1 MPAFL
6 HAVHFWLKDDLSDSD
21 KQTMLDGLRALADSP
36 NVARVSVRVPAGT
49 PREVVDNSY
58 DIQLVCEFDSKELH
72 DAYQSPDD
80 QAHQSFIDQNKEKWT
95 KVVIY
100 DSVRA

>member
-6 HAVHFWLKDDLSDSD
+6 HTVHFWLKDDVTDDDRQHVL
-21 KQTMLDGLRALADSP
+21 KGIRALADSP
-36 NVARVSVRVPAGT
+36 NVARMSVRVPAGT

-58 DIQLVCEFDSKELH
+58 DFQLVCEFDSSELH
-72 DAYQSPDD
+72 DAYQSADD
-80 QAHQSFIDQNKEKWT
+80 AAHQHFIENYKKYWT

>member
-1 MPAFL
+1 MAAFL
-6 HAVHFWLKDDLSDSD
+6 HTVHFWLKD
-21 KQTMLDGLRALADSP
+21 GLTDAQKHEVLEGIRSLAESP

-49 PREVVDNSY
+49 PRAVVDNSY
-58 DIQLVCEFDSKELH
+58 DFQLVCEFDSAELH

-80 QAHQSFIDQNKEKWT
+80 KVHQAFIDTYKDRWT
-95 KVVIY
+95 RVLIY

>member
-6 HAVHFWLKDDLSDSD
+6 HTVHFWLKDGLSEED
-21 KQTMLDGLRALADSP
+21 KNEVLHGIQKLADSP

-58 DIQLVCEFDSKELH
+58 DFQLVCEFDSQELH
-72 DAYQSPDD
+72 DAYQSPEDE
-80 QAHQSFIDQNKEKWT
+80 AHQHFIQNYKQYWT

-100 DSVRA
+100 DSLRA

>member
-6 HAVHFWLKDDLSDSD
+6 HTVHFWLKDDLTDEEKHD
-21 KQTMLDGLRALADSP
+21 VLEGIRALAESP
-36 NVARVSVRVPAGT
+36 NVSRLSVRVPAGT

-58 DIQLVCEFDSKELH
+58 DFQLVAEFDSQELH

-80 QAHQSFIDQNKEKWT
+80 AAHQAFIQNYKDKWT
-95 KVVIY
+95 KVLIY

>member
-6 HAVHFWLKDDLSDSD
+6 HTVHFWLKDDLTDEQ
-21 KQTMLDGLRALADSP
+21 KHEVLGGIRALAESP
-36 NVARVSVRVPAGT
+36 NVSRMSVRVPAGT

-58 DIQLVCEFDSKELH
+58 DYQLVCEFDSSELH

-80 QAHQSFIDQNKEKWT
+80 AAHQAFIANYKQFWT

>member
-6 HAVHFWLKDDLSDSD
+6 HTVHFWLKDGLSDEQKHDVLQGIRS
-21 KQTMLDGLRALADSP
+21 LAESP
-36 NVARVSVRVPAGT
+36 NVSRMSVRVPAGT

-58 DIQLVCEFDSKELH
+58 DFQLVAEFDSAELH

-80 QAHQSFIDQNKEKWT
+80 EVHQNFVKNYKDKWQR
-95 KVVIY
+95 VQIY

>member
-6 HAVHFWLKDDLSDSD
+6 HVVHFWLKDGITDDDRRSVLEG
-21 KQTMLDGLRALADSP
+21 MRALADSP
-36 NVARVSVRVPAGT
+36 NVARMSVRVPAGT

-58 DIQLVCEFDSKELH
+58 DYQLVCEFDSSELH
-72 DAYQSPDD
+72 NAYQSPDD
-80 QAHQSFIDQNKEKWT
+80 RAHQHFIDHYKQHWQ
-95 KVVIY
+95 KVRIY

>member
-6 HAVHFWLKDDLSDSD
+6 HTVHFWLKDGLTDQD
-21 KQTMLDGLRALADSP
+21 KHEVLEGIRSLADSP

-58 DIQLVCEFDSKELH
+58 DFQLVCEFDSAELH
-72 DAYQSPDD
+72 DAYQSADD
-80 QAHQSFIDQNKEKWT
+80 AAHQAFIARYKDKWQR
-95 KVVIY
+95 VQIY

>member
-6 HAVHFWLKDDLSDSD
+6 HTVHFWLKDSLSEDEKSHV
-21 KQTMLDGLRALADSP
+21 LEGLRALAESP
-36 NVARVSVRVPAGT
+36 NVARMSVRVPAGT

-58 DIQLVCEFDSKELH
+58 DYQLACEFESSELH
-72 DAYQSPDD
+72 DAYQSPADEV
-80 QAHQSFIDQNKEKWT
+80 HQHFIDNYKQYWT

-100 DSVRA
+100 DSIRA